1 MRPLIVDALASGKGS
16 RVATRDVIGA
26 GPRAIAGV
34 LEAGVQRPKLAPVAA
49 VLEEHVD
56 LREYDALLVSGM
68 TSDLTAIRR
77 TVSRWK
83 KGSEGPVLIGGPVTS
98 EPERALRKTK
108 ADIAVVGEAEL
119 TLNEL
124 LELGLSQGD
133 SPSENDLKSVRGI
146 AYRGEEGIVF
156 TGLRPVM
163 ERSIY
168 DSFDPS
174 TEIIADYPLYMSAR
188 VYVEVL
194 RGCSN
199 YHRTTLSSQ
208 HTCSGCDLCQE
219 GSLEERYYCP
229 DGIPPGCGYCSVPSL
244 YGPPRSRSVNRV
256 VNEIQGLL
264 DRGVTRLVLSAPGFL
279 DYGRDLLV
287 EPQPLTDPRHPEPNY
302 EAIEVLF
309 SGLRELDA
317 IAQGKASLMIEN
329 IKGSLVTERAAKVLG
344 LYLGG
349 TPVNIGFET
358 GSAEHSLRLGRSS
371 TPSENLTAI
380 RRLRRA
386 GMKPYAYFIHGL
398 PGQTSATASET
409 VKTIDSSVGA
419 GASRIILYRFQS
431 LPMSAFQNEPGA
443 PPASR
448 DPQSKRVQ
456 DAARR
461 ANRRLK
467 EDLLGTEIDV
477 VIAEPYDRDRRFHVT
492 YPMLHGPVVLVEGVE
507 GRAGDVFRV
516 VVEEVVSDRIVKGR
530 PVDAMF

>member
-1 MRPLIVDALASGKGS
+1 MRPLIVDALASGKGN

-34 LEAGVQRPKLAPVAA
+34 LEAGMHRPRLAPVGE
-49 VLEEHVD
+49 VLEGNVN
-56 LREYDALLVSGM
+56 LLEYDALLISGM
-68 TSDLTAIRR
+68 TSDLTAMRR

-83 KGSEGPVLIGGPVTS
+83 RGSEGPVLIGGPVTS
-98 EPERALRKTK
+98 EPERALEKTK

-124 LELGLSQGD
+124 LELGFSRGD
-133 SPSENDLKSVRGI
+133 APSEDDLKSVRGI
-146 AYRGEEGIVF
+146 AYRDEKGVVF

-163 ERSIY
+163 GRSIY

-174 TEIIADYPLYMSAR
+174 TEVITDYPLFRSAR

-199 YHRTTLSSQ
+199 YQRTTLSSQ
-208 HTCSGCDLCQE
+208 HKCSGCDLCKE

-229 DGIPPGCGYCSVPSL
+229 EGIPPGCGYCSVPSL

-256 VNEIQGLL
+256 VNEIQDLI
-264 DRGVTRLVLSAPGFL
+264 DKGVRRLVLSAPGFL

-302 EAIEVLF
+302 EAIDRLLSVL
-309 SGLRELDA
+309 SELDV
-317 IAQGKASLMIEN
+317 IAQGRASLMIEN
-329 IKGSLVTERAAKVLG
+329 IKGNLVTERAAKLLG
-344 LYLGG
+344 RYLGG

-371 TPSENLTAI
+371 TPRENLTAI

-398 PGQTSATASET
+398 PGQTSATVSET
-409 VKTIDSSVGA
+409 VETIEASVGA

-431 LPMSAFQNEPGA
+431 LPRSAFQNEPGA

-448 DPQSKRVQ
+448 DPQSKRIQ
-456 DAARR
+456 DAARS

-477 VIAEPYDRDRRFHVT
+477 VIAEPYDRDRRFYVA

-507 GRAGDVFRV
+507 VRGGDVFRV
-516 VVEEVVSDRIVKGR
+516 VVEEVVSDRMVKGR

>member
-1 MRPLIVDALASGKGS
+1 MRPLIVDTLASGKGS

-34 LEAGVQRPKLAPVAA
+34 LEAGMHRPNLALVRE
-49 VLEEHVD
+49 VLEGRVD
-56 LREYDALLVSGM
+56 LQVFDALLVSGM

-98 EPERALRKTK
+98 EPERALEKTK

-119 TLNEL
+119 TLKEI
-124 LELGLSQGD
+124 LELGLSQGYF
-133 SPSENDLKSVRGI
+133 PSENDLKNVQGI
-146 AYRGEEGIVF
+146 AYRGEEGVVF

-168 DSFDPS
+168 DSLDPS
-174 TEIIADYPLYMSAR
+174 TEIITDYPLFRSAR

-199 YHRTTLSSQ
+199 YHRTTLSSL

-256 VNEIQGLL
+256 VSEIQDLIE
-264 DRGVTRLVLSAPGFL
+264 RGVRRLVLSAPGFL

-302 EAIEVLF
+302 EAIEALL
-309 SGLRELDA
+309 SGLYELDA

-329 IKGSLVTERAAKVLG
+329 IKGNLVTERAAKVLG
-344 LYLGG
+344 RYLGG

-358 GSAEHSLRLGRSS
+358 GSAEHSFRLGRSS
-371 TPSENLTAI
+371 TPRENLTAI
-380 RRLRRA
+380 RRLRRV

-398 PGQTSATASET
+398 PGQTSATVSET
-409 VKTIDSSVGA
+409 VKTIDASVGA

-477 VIAEPYDRDRRFHVT
+477 VIAEPYDRDRRFHVA

-507 GRAGDVFRV
+507 VSAGDVFRV

-530 PVDAMF
+530 PADAMF

>member
-1 MRPLIVDALASGKGS
+1 VRPLIVDALASGKGS

-49 VLEEHVD
+49 VLEGHVD

-98 EPERALRKTK
+98 EPERALEKTK

-124 LELGLSQGD
+124 LELGLSEGD

-146 AYRGEEGIVF
+146 AYRGEEGIIF

-302 EAIEVLF
+302 EAIEALF

-329 IKGSLVTERAAKVLG
+329 IKGNLVTERAAKV
-344 LYLGG
+344 
-349 TPVNIGFET
+349 
-358 GSAEHSLRLGRSS
+358 
-371 TPSENLTAI
+371 ENLTAI

-467 EDLLGTEIDV
+467 EDLL
-477 VIAEPYDRDRRFHVT
+477 HVA

-530 PVDAMF
+530 LVDAMF

>member
-34 LEAGVQRPKLAPVAA
+34 LEAGMHRPRLAPVGE
-49 VLEEHVD
+49 VLEGHVD
-56 LREYDALLVSGM
+56 LGEYDALLVSGM

-98 EPERALRKTK
+98 EPERSLEKTK

-124 LELGLSQGD
+124 MELGLLKGD
-133 SPSENDLKSVRGI
+133 SPSENDLRNVRGI
-146 AYRGEEGIVF
+146 AYRGEAGIVF

-168 DSFDPS
+168 DSLVPS
-174 TEIIADYPLYMSAR
+174 TEVITDYPLYRSAR

-199 YHRTTLSSQ
+199 YHRTTLSSH
-208 HTCSGCDLCQE
+208 HTCSGCDQCRE
-219 GSLEERYYCP
+219 GSLEDRYYCP

-244 YGPPRSRSVNRV
+244 YGPPRSRSVKRV
-256 VNEIQGLL
+256 INEVQGLIGK
-264 DRGVTRLVLSAPGFL
+264 GVRRLVLSAPGFL

-302 EAIEVLF
+302 GEIEDLL
-309 SGLRELDA
+309 SGLSELDSV
-317 IAQGKASLMIEN
+317 AQGKTSLLIEN
-329 IKGSLVTERAAKVLG
+329 IKGNLVTERVAKVLG
-344 LYLGG
+344 RYLKG

-358 GSAEHSLRLGRSS
+358 GSAEHSSRLGRSS
-371 TPSENLTAI
+371 TPGENLTAI

-386 GMKPYAYFIHGL
+386 RMKPYAYFIHGL
-398 PGQTSATASET
+398 PGQTPVTVSATVE
-409 VKTIDSSVGA
+409 TIDASVTA

-431 LPMSAFQNEPGA
+431 LPMSAFHNEPGA

-448 DPQSKRVQ
+448 DPESRRIQ

-467 EDLLGTEIDV
+467 EDLLDTEIDV
-477 VIAEPYDRDRRFHVT
+477 VIAEPYDRDRRFYIA
-492 YPMLHGPVVLVEGVE
+492 YPMLHGPVVLVEGADMS
-507 GRAGDVFRV
+507 AGDVFRV
-516 VVEEVVSDRIVKGR
+516 VVEEVVSDRMVRGR